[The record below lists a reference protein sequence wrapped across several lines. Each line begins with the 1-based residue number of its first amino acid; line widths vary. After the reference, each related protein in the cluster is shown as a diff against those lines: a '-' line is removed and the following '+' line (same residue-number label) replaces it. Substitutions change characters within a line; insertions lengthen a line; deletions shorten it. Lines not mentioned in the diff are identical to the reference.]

1 MNDQDIIEVEIKR
14 IVNTVAGCGIFLGT
28 DEKVFVI
35 YIEPSIG
42 AAILMQMQHVQKP
55 RPLTHDLI
63 GRVFHSLGVSVR
75 RVVINDLK
83 NNTFYARLFLKQ
95 ENELGKKLVEIDAR
109 PSDCI
114 TIAKQQECPICVTRK
129 VFDQVED
136 VSSFFQKDQN
146 EFDA

>member
-1 MNDQDIIEVEIKR
+1 MDDKDLVQVDIKR
-14 IVNTVAGCGIFLGT
+14 IVNTVAGCGIFLGN

-42 AAILMQMQHVQKP
+42 AAILMQMQHIKKP

-63 GRVFHSLGVSVR
+63 GRVFETLGVTVQQI
-75 RVVINDLK
+75 VINDLK

-114 TIAKQQECPICVTRK
+114 TIAKQQECRICVAK
-129 VFDQVED
+129 EVFDQVED
-136 VSSFFQKDQN
+136 VSTFFKKDED
-146 EFDA
+146 EFNI